1 MSASRAKLTGARGE
15 QAAAEF
21 LRKKGYEIVGLNYRV
36 RGGEIDVIA
45 KNRRYLVFAEV
56 KTRASGSFALAREY
70 VTAAKQRRLVFAA
83 GLYLA
88 ANPTKLQPRFDVIE
102 IYTDSGDISHIENA
116 FDAD

>member
-15 QAAAEF
+15 QKAAEF

-45 KNRRYLVFAEV
+45 QNHRYLVFAEV

-70 VTAAKQRRLVFAA
+70 VTAAKQRKLIFAA
-83 GLYLA
+83 ELYLA
-88 ANPTKLQPRFDVIE
+88 SNPTKLQPRFDVIE
-102 IYTDSGDISHIENA
+102 IYNDSGSINHIENA